1 MKPSTEGKPDMIQHS
16 INFYENVTVE
26 IHFRNVFKKD
36 YYNVIDY
43 LSRANPTLTVRGK
56 VEAEETEWSRLNSH
70 VVGYRQLNVVPVVT
84 IRFRDDVGETV
95 VADVR
100 SGDNETLLAV
110 AFAGFKSAVIDS
122 YEVSGNDSRTFA
134 RLTFRKVR

>member
-1 MKPSTEGKPDMIQHS
+1 MIQHS

-43 LSRANPTLTVRGK
+43 LSQANPPLTVTGK
-56 VEAEETEWSRLNSH
+56 VEVEETEWSRLNSRI
-70 VVGYRQLNVVPVVT
+70 VGYTQLNIEPVVT
-84 IRFRDDVGETV
+84 IRFRDDAGEMV

-100 SGDNETLLAV
+100 SRDKETLLAV
-110 AFAGFKSAVIDS
+110 VFAGYKSAIIDS
-122 YEVSGNDSRTFA
+122 YEVSGNDSKTFA
-134 RLTFRKVR
+134 HLTFRKMR

>member
-1 MKPSTEGKPDMIQHS
+1 MIQHS

-43 LSRANPTLTVRGK
+43 LSQANPTLTVTGK
-56 VEAEETEWSRLNSH
+56 VEAEETEWSRLNSRI
-70 VVGYRQLNVVPVVT
+70 VGYTQLSIEPVVT
-84 IRFRDDVGETV
+84 IRFRDDAGEMV

-100 SGDNETLLAV
+100 SRDKETLLAV
-110 AFAGFKSAVIDS
+110 VFAGYKSAIIDS
-122 YEVSGNDSRTFA
+122 YEVSGNDSKTFA
-134 RLTFRKVR
+134 HLTFRKMR

>member
-1 MKPSTEGKPDMIQHS
+1 MIQHS

-36 YYNVIDY
+36 YYNVIDH
-43 LSRANPTLTVRGK
+43 LSQANPTLTIRGK

-84 IRFRDDVGETV
+84 IRFRDDAGETV
-95 VADVR
+95 VADVK

-110 AFAGFKSAVIDS
+110 ALAGFKSAIIDS
-122 YEVSGNDSRTFA
+122 YEVSGNDSRAFA
-134 RLTFRKVR
+134 HLTFRKVR

>member
-1 MKPSTEGKPDMIQHS
+1 MIQHS

-36 YYNVIDY
+36 YYNVIDH
-43 LSRANPTLTVRGK
+43 LSQANPTLTIRGK

-84 IRFRDDVGETV
+84 IRFRDDAGETV
-95 VADVR
+95 VADVK

-110 AFAGFKSAVIDS
+110 ALAGFKSAIINS
-122 YEVSGNDSRTFA
+122 YEVSGNDSRAFA
-134 RLTFRKVR
+134 HLTFRKVH

>member
-1 MKPSTEGKPDMIQHS
+1 MIQHS

-36 YYNVIDY
+36 YYNVIDH
-43 LSRANPTLTVRGK
+43 LSQANPTLTIRGK

-70 VVGYRQLNVVPVVT
+70 VVGYRQLNVVPVVA
-84 IRFRDDVGETV
+84 IRFRDDAGETV
-95 VADVR
+95 VADVK

-110 AFAGFKSAVIDS
+110 ALAGFKSAIIDS
-122 YEVSGNDSRTFA
+122 YEVSGNDSRAFA
-134 RLTFRKVR
+134 HLTFRKVR